1 MTVHYKG
8 VMSFPQLSRRDFL
21 ALATKGLLTLSGLL
35 GLGGL
40 IRFLSY
46 RPDPAPPA
54 QFDLGLAANYPPG
67 SRTEL
72 ADARALLIHTPN
84 GFVAYSTLC
93 PHLGCRVQ
101 PADDGFECPCHGSR
115 FDRQGAV
122 LNGPA
127 ARPLRILRVEEQADG
142 HLILHTD

>member
-1 MTVHYKG
+1 MPSNADMPNG
-8 VMSFPQLSRRDFL
+8 DRLSRRDFL
-21 ALATKGLLTLSGLL
+21 SLTTRGLLSLSGLL

-84 GFVAYSTLC
+84 GFVAYSTIC

-101 PADDGFECPCHGSR
+101 PADEGFKCPCHGSR

-127 ARPLRILRVEEQADG
+127 ARPLRVLRVEEQADG